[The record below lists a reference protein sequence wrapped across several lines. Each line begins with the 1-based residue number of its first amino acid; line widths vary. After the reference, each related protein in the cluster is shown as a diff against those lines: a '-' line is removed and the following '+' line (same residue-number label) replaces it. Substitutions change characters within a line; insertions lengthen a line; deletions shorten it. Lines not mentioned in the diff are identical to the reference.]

1 MFHSFALDGL
11 WLIVALAAAWFGGM
25 FASTAIT
32 DWIKGVPTPLRAAL
46 SATEASALAELEA
59 AKAQVVKDVAG
70 LFAKAKAALAA
81 DLTPKATT
89 TPPAAPAGSTGAAP
103 AAPVVSTG
111 AVGSTGSAAP
121 AVGATGATGH

>member
-11 WLIVALAAAWFGGM
+11 WLIAALAAAWFGGM
-25 FASTAIT
+25 FTAQYVT
-32 DWIKGVPTPLRAAL
+32 DKIKGVPSPLRTAL

-89 TPPAAPAGSTGAAP
+89 TPPAAPAGSTGA
-103 AAPVVSTG
+103 
-111 AVGSTGSAAP
+111 
-121 AVGATGATGH
+121 VGATGATGH